1 MSARRISVTDTLLP
15 PGSPTAPGA
24 PAWLEDV
31 IDVAVAA
38 GVFLTLALILL

>member
-1 MSARRISVTDTLLP
+1 MSAPRISVTDALLP
-15 PGSPTAPGA
+15 PAGRTAPSA